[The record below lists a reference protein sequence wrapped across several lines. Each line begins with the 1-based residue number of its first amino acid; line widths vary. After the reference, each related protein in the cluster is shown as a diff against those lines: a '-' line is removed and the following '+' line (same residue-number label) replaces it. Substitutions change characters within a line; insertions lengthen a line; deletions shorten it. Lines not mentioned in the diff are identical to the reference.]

1 MVKQTDSIY
10 YTILRLK
17 DHMDNDEL
25 SPLISEME
33 SVYPDLFEELR
44 KKITFRQMSRQ
55 IPALL
60 KKQ

>member
-1 MVKQTDSIY
+1 
-10 YTILRLK
+10 
-17 DHMDNDEL
+17 MDNDEL
-25 SPLISEME
+25 SHLISELE

-44 KKITFRQMSRQ
+44 KKIMFKQMSKQ

>member
-1 MVKQTDSIY
+1 MVKQPDSIY

-25 SPLISEME
+25 SHLISEME
-33 SVYPDLFEELR
+33 LVYPDLFEELR
-44 KKITFRQMSRQ
+44 KKVTFKQMSRQ